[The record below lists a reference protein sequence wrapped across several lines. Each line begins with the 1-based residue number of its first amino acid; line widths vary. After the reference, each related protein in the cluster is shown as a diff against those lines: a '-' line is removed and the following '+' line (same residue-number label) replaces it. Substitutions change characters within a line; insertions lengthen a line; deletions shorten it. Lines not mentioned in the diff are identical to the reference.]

1 MGISPRFLNLLK
13 EMEEMHRKKNKAYAG
28 EEGETDPY
36 RAFRFNKIL
45 GVSPLLGCLVRMGDK
60 FFRLSNLV
68 KNPNLDE
75 VGESIKDTLLD
86 LAVYSLI
93 AICLYEEEQETH
105 ARPTDHPIP
114 GNISKKEGFIK
125 DSGHHPEATV
135 LQSGTR

>member
-13 EMEEMHRKKNKAYAG
+13 EMEDMHRRKNKAYAG
-28 EEGETDPY
+28 EEGEIDPY

-105 ARPTDHPIP
+105 ARPERTPIP
-114 GNISKKEGFIK
+114 GDVSEKESFIENSRK
-125 DSGHHPEATV
+125 YLKTEV
-135 LQSGTR
+135 L